1 VISLLR
7 GMVLG
12 RFSFAAF
19 CLMLSFSLRHQHPLV
34 AFAEASVLA
43 MIVQWG
49 TKQLPTMQRAKIA
62 EPNVVA
68 TD

>member
-1 VISLLR
+1 
-7 GMVLG
+7 MVLG

-19 CLMLSFSLRHQHPLV
+19 CLLLSFSLPYQRPLV
-34 AFAEASVLA
+34 AFAEAAVLA

-49 TKQLPTMQRAKIA
+49 TKRLATMQRAKIA
-62 EPNVVA
+62 DPNVVA

>member
-1 VISLLR
+1 
-7 GMVLG
+7 MVLG

-19 CLMLSFSLRHQHPLV
+19 CLLLTYSLPYQRPIV

-49 TKQLPTMQRAKIA
+49 TKRLATMQRARTA
-62 EPNVVA
+62 EPNVAA